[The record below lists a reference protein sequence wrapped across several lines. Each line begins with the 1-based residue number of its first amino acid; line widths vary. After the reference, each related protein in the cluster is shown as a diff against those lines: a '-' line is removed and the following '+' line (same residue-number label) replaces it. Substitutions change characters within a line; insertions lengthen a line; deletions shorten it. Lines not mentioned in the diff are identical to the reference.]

1 MQSWPNQI
9 ALLTTNE
16 TDIELFECVLA
27 DDHEIVFTSTLDETK
42 GLAQKQQAAIIII
55 DTESIADTGPS
66 AVTQIK
72 DAAQSNEAP
81 YIILFGDCNTDCKL
95 HGFEAG
101 VDEFLPKPF
110 NLIEFHSR
118 LNSLRTLHERE
129 AIAKKQAELA
139 KKTAFDAMEASS
151 ELGIVMRYTDSI
163 NGISHYEELGD
174 ALLSASNSM
183 GLKCSYQFRL
193 KDQAI
198 TNGNPLGSFDER
210 ILTELNKRGNTL
222 EFGKRT
228 IFNLDQVSLL
238 VKNMPESS
246 SMQHGRLKDNL
257 QILCN
262 ATENKVR
269 ILDAELALK
278 EQKST
283 QVKTTIQ
290 QSHSQLNQISNEFD
304 KLENGIDQTMQWLK
318 IELEEKLLFLGLSEE
333 QERALRDMVDDTI
346 ERLGLSYNTGI
357 EINNLL
363 GRTKDILSK
372 IL

>member
-1 MQSWPNQI
+1 VQNWPNKI
-9 ALLTTNE
+9 ALLTTDE
-16 TDIELFECVLA
+16 TDTELFECMLA
-27 DDHEIVFTSTLDETK
+27 EDYETVFTSTLDETK
-42 GLAQKQQAAIIII
+42 DLAQKWQPSIIII
-55 DTESIADTGPS
+55 CVESTANTESSVI
-66 AVTQIK
+66 TQIK
-72 DAAQSNEAP
+72 EVAKTDEAP
-81 YIILFGDCNTDCKL
+81 YIILFGDCSADCKL

-101 VDEFLPKPF
+101 ADEFLPKPF

-129 AIAKKQAELA
+129 ELAKKQAELA
-139 KKTAFDAMEASS
+139 KETAFDAMEASS
-151 ELGIVMRYTDSI
+151 ELGVVMRYTDSI
-163 NGISHYEELGD
+163 NGISHYEELGG

-193 KDQAI
+193 KDQVI

-210 ILTELNKRGNTL
+210 ILTELNKRGNAL
-222 EFGKRT
+222 DFGKRT

-269 ILDAELALK
+269 ILDAEQALK

-283 QVKTTIQ
+283 QTKTTIQ
-290 QSHSQLNQISNEFD
+290 QSHSQLNQISNEFN
-304 KLENGIDQTMQWLK
+304 KMEGGIDQTMQWLK
-318 IELEEKLLFLGLSEE
+318 IELEEKLIFLGLSED
-333 QERALRDMVDDTI
+333 QERALKNMVDDTI

-363 GRTKDILSK
+363 KRTKDILSK

>member
-1 MQSWPNQI
+1 MQNWPNKI

-16 TDIELFECVLA
+16 TDIELFECILA
-27 DDHEIVFTSTLDETK
+27 DDHETVFTSTLNETK
-42 GLAQKQQAAIIII
+42 DLAQKQQPAIIII
-55 DTESIADTGPS
+55 DTECIADIGAN

-72 DAAQSNEAP
+72 DATQADEAP
-81 YIILFGDCNTDCKL
+81 YIILFGDCNADCKL

-101 VDEFLPKPF
+101 VDEFLPRPF
-110 NLIEFHSR
+110 NLIELHSR
-118 LNSLRTLHERE
+118 LNSLRALHERE
-129 AIAKKQAELA
+129 EVAKKQAELA

-151 ELGIVMRYTDSI
+151 ELGVVMRYTDSI
-163 NGISHYEELGD
+163 NGIGHYEELGA
-174 ALLSASNSM
+174 ALLSANNSM

-193 KDQAI
+193 KDQVI

-210 ILTELNKRGNTL
+210 ILTEFNKRGNAL
-222 EFGKRT
+222 DFGRRT

-257 QILCN
+257 QMLCN

-269 ILDAELALK
+269 TLDAELALK

-283 QVKTTIQ
+283 QTKTAIQ
-290 QSHSQLNQISNEFD
+290 QSHSQLNQISSEFD
-304 KLENGIDQTMQWLK
+304 KMEGGIDQTMQWLK
-318 IELEEKLLFLGLSEE
+318 IELEEKLIFLDLSEE
-333 QERALRDMVDDTI
+333 QERALKDMVDDTI

-357 EINNLL
+357 EINSLL
-363 GRTKDILSK
+363 SRTKDILSK